1 MVVEFENSLDDLLAL
16 NLYHHQQSPSARRVR
31 QLLQFGPAAILV
43 IVFLVQVLVSGASP
57 VSSLPW
63 LMFAV
68 VWTVFVPYMMRR
80 SLKKRILQ
88 LYADGRD
95 RGVVG
100 RHTLSLTSTG
110 VTDKTSFGKTVT
122 TWREV
127 RKVVATNEYVFIYVS
142 DAVAH
147 VVPRRDF
154 SDESKFHEFRD
165 AVIRHM
171 KVASGG

>member
-16 NLYHHQQSPSARRVR
+16 NLYHHQQSPSARRIR
-31 QLLQFGPAAILV
+31 QLLQFGPAGVLV

-57 VSSLPW
+57 ISSLPW
-63 LMFAV
+63 LMFAMI
-68 VWTVFVPYMMRR
+68 WTLFVPFMMRR

-88 LYADGRD
+88 LYSQGKD

-100 RHTLSLTSTG
+100 RHTLSLTSAG

-122 TWREV
+122 TWRDV
-127 RKVVATNEYVFIYVS
+127 RKAVATNEYVFVYIS

-147 VVPRRDF
+147 IVPRRAF
-154 SDESKFHEFRD
+154 SDDSGFLEFRD

-171 KVASGG
+171 RAAGGG